1 MSVAH
6 VTPSTELTRPLQWPL
21 VTRDVTDLPQ
31 TVFRTALRGFDRD
44 EVRTVLED
52 IATDYRV
59 LQMQNASLRRQ
70 LANLEATLA
79 SSRRDDNSALAPVR
93 QHGDHVLQR
102 ANDQAQAILSRAH
115 AQAEEMLARARARVQ
130 VIDRYF
136 AQLEQ
141 DQGHFRTVLGS
152 TISDLLTVLTMTRDT
167 PQADNGASQELA
179 APRPVASLPPY
190 RGDGAP
196 VKRPAPPQPLD
207 ASAARKDGRGG
218 NDTQPRIN
226 GRRQANA
233 ALALPS
239 PSLPASTSASS
250 PDPSP
255 ATTPRPASAP
265 GAAAASP
272 VVSAPKNGVRAMAAQ
287 LESSKKAAVE
297 QIEMM
302 LRKLD
307 AALVGIPALPA
318 E

>member
-6 VTPSTELTRPLQWPL
+6 LTPSTELTRPLQWPL

-79 SSRRDDNSALAPVR
+79 ASRRDDNGGSAPVR
-93 QHGDHVLQR
+93 HHGDHVLQR

-115 AQAEEMLARARARVQ
+115 AQAEEMLARARARVN

-167 PQADNGASQELA
+167 PQPDHAASRELA

-196 VKRPAPPQPLD
+196 ARPATPQTLD
-207 ASAARKDGRGG
+207 ASAARKDTRSG
-218 NDTQPRIN
+218 NATHSRIN
-226 GRRQANA
+226 GKRQANV
-233 ALALPS
+233 ALP
-239 PSLPASTSASS
+239 PPAPSASS
-250 PDPSP
+250 PVLSP
-255 ATTPRPASAP
+255 ATPAKPTSTPGPTTASSV
-265 GAAAASP
+265 ASP
-272 VVSAPKNGVRAMAAQ
+272 PKNGGRGKPAPV
-287 LESSKKAAVE
+287 ESSKRANAVE
-297 QIEMM
+297 QIETM